1 MVKYGYDAWGLPTRT
16 NVALTEESVLILE
29 VNPFLY
35 KGYFYDDYT
44 RLYYCNSR
52 YYDPEIGRWIN
63 ADDIGYLDLENI
75 SGLNLYCYCMNNP
88 IMMSDPEGNLP
99 KWAKLV
105 IGGAL
110 VVGAIALT
118 ICTAGTTSVAI
129 ATALGLKAG
138 TLTAAVV
145 GGAIAGAA
153 VGAVTGAMISA
164 GTQIITNGF
173 DNFSWKEVGL
183 GALKGGIAG
192 GIAGGLF
199 GAIQYGLSAGKIAN
213 GVSRLNSAQ
222 TRLDNAIKPL
232 RNVKNLA
239 KMPFSGE
246 NIARTVGKVASNYN
260 NAYSTYI
267 LAKGTY
273 SIVNAG
279 MKVIYHVAEFVTS
292 HFIGKGL
299 GLLF

>member
-1 MVKYGYDAWGLPTRT
+1 MPTRT

-183 GALKGGIAG
+183 GALNGGIAG

-199 GAIQYGLSAGKIAN
+199 GA
-213 GVSRLNSAQ
+213 
-222 TRLDNAIKPL
+222 
-232 RNVKNLA
+232 
-239 KMPFSGE
+239 
-246 NIARTVGKVASNYN
+246 
-260 NAYSTYI
+260 
-267 LAKGTY
+267 
-273 SIVNAG
+273 
-279 MKVIYHVAEFVTS
+279 
-292 HFIGKGL
+292 
-299 GLLF
+299 